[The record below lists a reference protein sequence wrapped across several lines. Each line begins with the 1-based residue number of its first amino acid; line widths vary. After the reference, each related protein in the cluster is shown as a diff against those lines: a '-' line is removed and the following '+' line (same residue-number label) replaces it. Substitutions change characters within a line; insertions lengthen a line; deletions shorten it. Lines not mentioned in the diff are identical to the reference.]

1 MRLQSKVFKSYR
13 LQALVCGLKAIYLT
27 CWVLQI
33 VENYEL
39 WIQGWKLPHMRDGKY
54 ANRTYLGEVRLK
66 LQAAYFLVALDPQP
80 LLASLLFI
88 KSRPLIPLS

>member
-1 MRLQSKVFKSYR
+1 MRLQSNVFKSYR
-13 LQALVCGLKAIYLT
+13 LQALVCGLKASSHATL
-27 CWVLQI
+27 LQI
-33 VENYEL
+33 VENYEF